1 MSSKIDVIKQLS
13 YLVIESD
20 KIDEWTG
27 FASEFMGMEVRREGE
42 LLKIRMDEFS
52 YRFIVQPGSS
62 EDLFALG
69 MMVASPDALRQLEDH
84 LVAQGVEVMHGT
96 EEEKLSRQVAD
107 LIWVRDPEGLRVE
120 ITCCPTIEATPVA
133 TPLIDGGFVTGN
145 KGFGH
150 VALCAADLAAAENF
164 YMNVLGFKLTDYI
177 VQDIQGIPINFTFMH
192 VNPRHHTVA
201 LAGLPSPTRL
211 NHMEVQVQSMDVIGR
226 SMQRAKTLGINFYMN
241 LGRHPNDR
249 MLSFYVNT
257 PSNFALEIGGCGIE
271 VEDEAS
277 WQVRTYNAI
286 SEWGHLD

>member
-42 LLKIRMDEFS
+42 LLKIRMDEFA
-52 YRFIVQPGSS
+52 YRFIVKQGAS
-62 EDLFALG
+62 EDLLALG
-69 MMVASPDALRQLEDH
+69 LMVASPEALRQMEDH
-84 LVAQGVEVMHGT
+84 LVGHGVEVQHGT
-96 EEEKLSRQVAD
+96 PEEKAERQVAD
-107 LIWVRDPEGLRVE
+107 MIWVRDPEGLRVE
-120 ITCCPTIEATPVA
+120 ISCGPTIAHTPVT
-133 TPLIDGGFVTGN
+133 TPLIEGGFVTGN

-150 VALCAADLAAAENF
+150 VALCAADLAAAEHF
-164 YMNVLGFKLTDYI
+164 YMNVLGFKLSDYI

-211 NHMEVQVQSMDVIGR
+211 NHMEVQVRDMDVIGR
-226 SMQRAKTLGINFYMN
+226 AMQRAKDQGVNFYMN

-271 VEDEAS
+271 IEDDAT
-277 WQVRTYNAI
+277 WQVRTYDAI

>member
-1 MSSKIDVIKQLS
+1 MNLIKQLS
-13 YLVIESD
+13 YLVIESE
-20 KIDEWTG
+20 KHQEWTTY
-27 FASEFMGMEVRREGE
+27 AAEFMGMQTRQDGE
-42 LLKIRMDEFS
+42 LLKIRMDEFA
-52 YRFIVQPGSS
+52 YRFIIKPGSS

-69 MMVASPDALRQLEDH
+69 LLVDSPQALRQLEDQ
-84 LVAQGVEVMHGT
+84 LVAKGVEVQHGT
-96 EEEKLSRQVAD
+96 PEEKASREVSD
-107 LIWVRDPEGLRVE
+107 LIWVSDPEGLRIE
-120 ITCCPTIEATPVA
+120 ITCSPTIDTNPVP
-133 TPLIDGGFVTGN
+133 TPLVDGGFVTGN

-192 VNPRHHTVA
+192 VNPRHHTIA

-211 NHMEVQVQSMDVIGR
+211 NHMEVQVRDMDVIGR
-226 SMQRAKTLGINFYMN
+226 AMQRAKDQDISFYMN

-257 PSNFALEIGGCGIE
+257 PSSFALEIGGCGLEID
-271 VEDEAS
+271 DESS

>member
-13 YLVIESD
+13 YLIIESD
-20 KIDEWTG
+20 KAQEWSRYAT
-27 FASEFMGMEVRREGE
+27 EFMGMQARREGG
-42 LLKIRMDEFS
+42 LLKIRMDEFA
-52 YRFIVQPGSS
+52 YRFIVQPGPS

-69 MMVASPDALRQLEDH
+69 LLVGSPEALRQMEDH
-84 LVAQGVEVMHGT
+84 LVAKGIEVQHGT
-96 EEEKLSRQVAD
+96 AEEKASRQVGD
-107 LIWVRDPEGLRVE
+107 LIWVRDPEGLRIE
-120 ITCCPTIEATPVA
+120 ITCNPTIEHKPVT

-150 VALCAADLAAAENF
+150 VALCAADLAAAEDF
-164 YMNVLGFKLTDYI
+164 YMNVLGFKLSDYI

-211 NHMEVQVQSMDVIGR
+211 NHMEVQVGDIDVIGR
-226 SMQRAKTLGINFYMN
+226 AMRRAKDLGIGLYMN

-257 PSNFALEIGGCGIE
+257 PSNFALEIGACGIE
-271 VEDEAS
+271 IEDES
-277 WQVRTYNAI
+277 TWQVRTYDAI